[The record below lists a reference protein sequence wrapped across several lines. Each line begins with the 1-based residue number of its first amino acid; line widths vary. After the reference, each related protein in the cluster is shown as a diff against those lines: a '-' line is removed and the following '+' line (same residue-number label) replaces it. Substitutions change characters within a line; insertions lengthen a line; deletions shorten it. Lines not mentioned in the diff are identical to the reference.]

1 MELFRNQ
8 IICLIVISIK
18 VIDMY
23 YPLGYPMRLRHL
35 AIILSKLEAHPCENV
50 DFEQYSTDGNIA
62 SQFISSIVSFG
73 DISPDSVVA
82 DLGAGNGILGIG
94 ALKVGAKKCIFLE
107 VDKKAC
113 EILHNNLLS
122 VGLTE
127 SGVIINELLD
137 SETELSKVDLVIC
150 NPPWGRQKEKADRPF
165 LNQIIKN
172 GVVSHLMHSSHS
184 THIQPFFESRNWTA
198 EKYGEVDFILPANF
212 SHHRE
217 EKAYTKVA
225 FWRLSPN

>member
-1 MELFRNQ
+1 
-8 IICLIVISIK
+8 
-18 VIDMY
+18 
-23 YPLGYPMRLRHL
+23 MRLRHL
-35 AIILSKLEAHPCENV
+35 AITLSKLEAHPCENV

-137 SETELSKVDLVIC
+137 SETELSKVDLVIDAKKC
-150 NPPWGRQKEKADRPF
+150 IATPGFID
-165 LNQIIKN
+165 
-172 GVVSHLMHSSHS
+172 SH
-184 THIQPFFESRNWTA
+184 THPIFVGNRANELQGGT
-198 EKYGEVDFILPANF
+198 EKYIHKTMIRLDKLYKRDNKKQKKLYQILFHDPV
-212 SHHRE
+212 
-217 EKAYTKVA
+217 KP
-225 FWRLSPN
+225 LSPTLHVL